1 MIYIINLLLPI
12 TVYMTQSRSL
22 NPDSFHWLSL
32 EYAAWIFTILNQ
44 VSQSKM

>member
-12 TVYMTQSRSL
+12 TLYMTQSRSL

-32 EYAAWIFTILNQ
+32 EYAATSMDIYNTQPSIPE
-44 VSQSKM
+44 